1 MSLRHWLLLA
11 FVSLLWGGSFFFN
24 AILIQSVGPWTL
36 TAGRVT
42 IGVVGVAIYAAML
55 GLHIPIDGKRCLF
68 YMLLGAISYALP
80 FTAIAWGQQQITGGL
95 ASIINALNPMTIL
108 LVTHYWPGGEKAT
121 RLKFMGIVVGF
132 CGVVIL
138 TLPKIRAGAMAEVIA
153 YLAVFSAS
161 ILYATGFN
169 LVRKLKDDPPVLTAL
184 GSLSG
189 AAIISLIMAF
199 FIEGIPRN
207 IDQNVLLAFLGIG
220 LISTSLAF
228 SIMYYLL
235 PKIGLVNF
243 SMVTF
248 MVPISAIALGTGF
261 LGEKIQALQL
271 LGMLVI
277 FLGLIF
283 IDGRLLKRIGLGIH
297 RLQDNETAKV

>member
-1 MSLRHWLLLA
+1 MNFRHWLLLG

-42 IGVVGVAIYAAML
+42 IGACGVALYAAMQ
-55 GLHIPIDGKRCLF
+55 GLFVPFDGKRWMF
-68 YMLLGAISYALP
+68 YLLLGGICYALP

-95 ASIINALNPMTIL
+95 ASVINALNPMTML
-108 LVTHYWPGGEKAT
+108 VVTHYWPDGEKAT
-121 RLKFMGIVVGF
+121 RLKFLGILIGI

-138 TLPKIRAGAMAEVIA
+138 TLPKLKAGAMAEVLA
-153 YLAVFSAS
+153 YFAVFSAS
-161 ILYATGFN
+161 IFYATGLN
-169 LVRKLKDDPPVLTAL
+169 LVRKFKHDPPVLTAL

-189 AAIISLIMAF
+189 AAIISLIMAYYV
-199 FIEGIPRN
+199 EGVPRN
-207 IDQNVLLAFLGIG
+207 IDQNVILAFLGIG

-235 PKIGLVNF
+235 PRIGLINF

-248 MVPISAIALGTGF
+248 MVPITAMLLGTGF
-261 LGEKIQALQL
+261 LAEKIEPQQL
-271 LGMLVI
+271 FGMMVI
-277 FLGLIF
+277 FLGLLF
-283 IDGRLLKRIGLGIH
+283 IDGRIFRRFSARK
-297 RLQDNETAKV
+297 TAY

>member
-1 MSLRHWLLLA
+1 MTLRHWLLLV
-11 FVSLLWGGSFFFN
+11 FISLLWGGSFFFN

-42 IGVVGVAIYAAML
+42 IGAAGVAVYAAMQ
-55 GLHIPIDGKRCLF
+55 GLHIPTDTNRWLF
-68 YMLLGAISYALP
+68 YLLLGAISYALP
-80 FTAIAWGQQQITGGL
+80 FTAIAWGQQQITGGM
-95 ASIINALNPMTIL
+95 ASIINALNPMTML
-108 LVTHYWPGGEKAT
+108 VVTHYWPGGEKAT
-121 RLKFMGIVVGF
+121 RLKFMGILIGF

-138 TLPKIRAGAMAEVIA
+138 TLPKIRAGAMAEVLA

-189 AAIISLIMAF
+189 AAILSLIMAF
-199 FIEGIPRN
+199 FIEGVPQN
-207 IDQNVLLAFLGIG
+207 IDQNVVLAFLGIG
-220 LISTSLAF
+220 LVSTSLAF

-248 MVPISAIALGTGF
+248 MVPISAILLGTSF
-261 LGEKIQALQL
+261 LAEKIQAIQL
-271 LGMLVI
+271 LGMMVI
-277 FLGLIF
+277 FLGLLF
-283 IDGRLLKRIGLGIH
+283 IDGRFLRRFSRRNISLASNKT
-297 RLQDNETAKV
+297 D

>member
-1 MSLRHWLLLA
+1 MSMSLRHWLLLG
-11 FVSLLWGGSFFFN
+11 FISLLWGGSFFFN

-42 IGVVGVAIYAAML
+42 IGAAGVAVYAAIQ
-55 GLHIPIDGKRCLF
+55 GLHIPFDAKRWLF
-68 YMLLGAISYALP
+68 YLLLGAISYALP

-95 ASIINALNPMTIL
+95 ASIINALNPMTML
-108 LVTHYWPGGEKAT
+108 VVTHYWAGGEKAT
-121 RLKFMGIVVGF
+121 RLKFLGILIGF

-138 TLPKIRAGAMAEVIA
+138 TLPKVRAGDMAEVFA

-169 LVRKLKDDPPVLTAL
+169 LVRKLRDDPPVLTAL

-189 AAIISLIMAF
+189 AAIISLIIAY
-199 FIEGIPRN
+199 FIEGVPQN
-207 IDQNVLLAFLGIG
+207 IDQNVVLAFLGIG

-248 MVPISAIALGTGF
+248 MVPISAIILGTSF
-261 LGEKIQALQL
+261 LAEKIEAIQL
-271 LGMLVI
+271 LGMMVI
-277 FLGLIF
+277 FLGLLF
-283 IDGRLLKRIGLGIH
+283 IDGRFLRRI
-297 RLQDNETAKV
+297 RRRNWPFAR

>member
-11 FVSLLWGGSFFFN
+11 FISLLWGGSFFFN

-42 IGVVGVAIYAAML
+42 IGAAGVAAYAVMQ
-55 GLHIPIDGKRCLF
+55 GLHIPWDGKRWLF
-68 YMLLGAISYALP
+68 YLLLGAISYALP

-95 ASIINALNPMTIL
+95 ASIINALNPMTML
-108 LVTHYWPGGEKAT
+108 VVTHYWPGGEKAT
-121 RLKFMGIVVGF
+121 RLKFLGILIGF

-138 TLPKIRAGAMAEVIA
+138 TLPKIRAGDMAEVIA

-169 LVRKLKDDPPVLTAL
+169 LVRKLKHDPPVLTAL

-189 AAIISLIMAF
+189 AAIISLTMAY
-199 FIEGIPRN
+199 FIEGVPQN
-207 IDQNVLLAFLGIG
+207 IDQNVVLAFLGIG

-248 MVPISAIALGTGF
+248 MVPISAIILGTSF
-261 LGEKIQALQL
+261 LSEKIEAMQL
-271 LGMLVI
+271 LGMMVI
-277 FLGLIF
+277 FLGLLF
-283 IDGRLLKRIGLGIH
+283 IDGRFLRHIS
-297 RLQDNETAKV
+297 RRNRPFAR